1 MTDISVEALR
11 ALPAQELNRLE
22 TETAARFMGGLPWGS
37 VLWGLG
43 NLAVWLSLW
52 PLTLSGLMPLWV
64 AFPIATL
71 NVALCYLPSH
81 EAQHRIIAREG
92 EPLFWL
98 NELVGHLSPL
108 PMLLPYGVARLTHY
122 EHHLH
127 ANHPDLDPDIHTKAP
142 NAWRH
147 LLNTIAHR
155 QPGSAT
161 GGNYGKAL
169 ARIGTDEARRAG
181 LIAALYT
188 LAYHAILFG
197 LAWSGFA
204 IE

>member
-1 MTDISVEALR
+1 MTDLSVEALR
-11 ALPAQELNRLE
+11 ALPAKELNRLE
-22 TETAARFMGGLPWGS
+22 AEVAARFMGGLPWGS

-52 PLTLSGLMPLWV
+52 PLTLSGVMPLWL

-108 PMLLPYGVARLTHY
+108 PMLLP
-122 EHHLH
+122 
-127 ANHPDLDPDIHTKAP
+127 
-142 NAWRH
+142 
-147 LLNTIAHR
+147 
-155 QPGSAT
+155 
-161 GGNYGKAL
+161 
-169 ARIGTDEARRAG
+169 
-181 LIAALYT
+181 
-188 LAYHAILFG
+188 
-197 LAWSGFA
+197 
-204 IE
+204 